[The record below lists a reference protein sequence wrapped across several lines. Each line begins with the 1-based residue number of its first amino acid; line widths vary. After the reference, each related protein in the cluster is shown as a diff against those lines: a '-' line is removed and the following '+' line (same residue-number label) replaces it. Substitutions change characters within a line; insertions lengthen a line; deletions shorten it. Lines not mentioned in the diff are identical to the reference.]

1 MFYAYYLLEYALL
14 IMVIIFFSWIIILC
28 YKHYMSMDRFK
39 NITMQQMEAIMAL
52 VEEGSFSRAAK
63 KMLLTQ
69 PALTKNI
76 KNAEDCLGARLANR
90 SSAGISLT
98 PEGKILYDYA
108 RRMIRL
114 RDEAKGKILA
124 LSKESGGN
132 IYLSAST
139 IPATYILPRA
149 LSDFN
154 KTNSDIHIYIR
165 TADSEEAMNMVMD
178 NEVEMGIIGKNPLN
192 KKLKAESLWKD
203 RLVVI
208 FPRNHAWCKK
218 KTITLAE
225 LLNEPFVIREKG
237 SATRE
242 LFESCLRKT
251 KATSHV
257 PSNICG
263 ELGSSEAIKEA
274 VIAGWGV
281 SVISIHAVS
290 RELSQGLLCEI
301 PVQGLTMERNF
312 YLIYRRQFDF
322 RPFHQ
327 AFIKFIKR
335 YTPAFPD
342 EN

>member
-1 MFYAYYLLEYALL
+1 M
-14 IMVIIFFSWIIILC
+14 ILC
-28 YKHYMSMDRFK
+28 YKLHMSIDRFK
-39 NITMQQMEAIMAL
+39 NITIQQMEAIILL

-63 KMLLTQ
+63 RMLLTQ

-76 KNAEDCLGARLANR
+76 KNAEDCFGVRLVNR

-108 RRMIRL
+108 RRMLRL
-114 RDEAKGKILA
+114 RDEAKAKVLV
-124 LSKESGGN
+124 LNKKTGGN

-154 KTNSDIHIYIR
+154 KKNADIHIYIK
-165 TADSEEAMNMVMD
+165 TADSEEAMNMVLD
-178 NEVEMGIIGKNPLN
+178 NEVEMGVIGKKPLN
-192 KKLKAESLWKD
+192 KKLATETLWKD
-203 RLVVI
+203 RLVLVVSK
-208 FPRNHAWCKK
+208 NHAWRKK
-218 KTITLAE
+218 KSVTLPE
-225 LLNEPFVIREKG
+225 LLKEPFVIREKG
-237 SATRE
+237 SATKE
-242 LFESCLRKT
+242 LFESYLKKS
-251 KATSHV
+251 KAISLDQF
-257 PSNICG
+257 NICG

-301 PVQGLTMERNF
+301 PLQGYSMERNF

-322 RPFHQ
+322 RPFHKTFIN
-327 AFIKFIKR
+327 FIKN
-335 YTPAFPD
+335 YSPAHP
-342 EN
+342 